1 MVFMERSYSKNIK
14 PDTKILAMGWVDRIR
29 DLGGLKFF
37 LLRDMHGQMQVTL
50 KKGDAPEKLMGIM
63 AGLSR
68 EDCVSVSGTARKSD
82 KAPGGVEIVPENI
95 EVISRSGP
103 LPIEIGDKIETNL
116 DKRLDWRSLDLRN
129 PKNMAIFK
137 IQSALV
143 AGMQDYLM
151 KEGFLQVFTPCMM
164 GAASE
169 SGSDVFPVFYYN
181 KEVYLRQDPQLHRQ
195 LVIAAGLDRIFDIG
209 PSWRA
214 EPSHTTRHLSEH
226 RGLAPEMAFI
236 KDEHDIIRLEEAVI
250 VAAFKN
256 LTRACKGELELL
268 DKKISI
274 PKTPFPVLKFPD
286 IYDILEKLGKKIPF
300 GEDYDRESELLLG
313 QHVKEKYKSDFFFA
327 NRFPFAAKP
336 FYVMRVDD
344 DPQWARSVDMVYK
357 GVEQSSG
364 GQREHRHEKI
374 MEQVKLK
381 KMNPANLEWFTKFF
395 QFGVAPHGGFCLGIE
410 RFTQQ
415 LLDIKNIREAVLFPR
430 TPERFLP

>member
-1 MVFMERSYSKNIK
+1 MERVYSKDIR
-14 PDTKILAMGWVDRIR
+14 PDKKVLVMGWVEKIR

-37 LLRDMHGQMQVTL
+37 LLRDRTGSVQVTL
-50 KKGDAPEKLMGIM
+50 KKGNVSDSLIKTIGK
-63 AGLSR
+63 LSR
-68 EDCVSVSGTARKSD
+68 EDCVSVTGAVKESNQ
-82 KAPGGVEIVPENI
+82 APGGMEIVPEKI
-95 EVISRSGP
+95 EIVSKAKP
-103 LPIEIGDKIETNL
+103 LPIEIGEKIETNL

-143 AGMQDYLM
+143 IGMQDYLI

-164 GAASE
+164 GSPSE
-169 SGSDVFPVFYYN
+169 SGADVFPVFYYN
-181 KEVYLRQDPQLHRQ
+181 SEVYLRQDPQLHRQ
-195 LVIAAGLDRIFDIG
+195 LLIAAGFDKIFDLG

-226 RGLAPEMAFI
+226 RGMAPEMAFI
-236 KDEHDIIRLEEAVI
+236 KDEYDIIKLEEGLI
-250 VAAFKN
+250 VAALKN
-256 LTRACKGELELL
+256 IVKTCKNELELL
-268 DKKISI
+268 EKKIQI
-274 PKTPFPVLKFPD
+274 PKTPFPVLRFPE
-286 IYDILEKLGKKIPF
+286 IYNILEKLGKKIPF

-313 QHVKEKYKSDFFFA
+313 QYVKEKYKSDFFFV

-344 DPQWARSVDMVYK
+344 DPQWARSIDLIYK

-364 GQREHRHEKI
+364 GQREHRYEKI
-374 MEQVKLK
+374 MEQAKLK
-381 KMNPANLEWFTKFF
+381 KMNLAHLEWFTKFF

-415 LLDIKNIREAVLFPR
+415 LLDLKNIREAVLFPR
-430 TPERFLP
+430 TPERYLP